1 MQTKKQKSSSE
12 EDWNKR
18 YARARRIINI
28 IGIAIGV
35 GFLIAAICILSSCS
49 MLKQKPIYIVERD
62 SIYIT
67 QHDSTLIRDSVY
79 LKDSVLVEKKADT
92 VYIKKLVYEYK
103 YKYIDKA
110 VHDTMY
116 LDKYKDT
123 TIVKEVERQFT
134 RMEKAQ
140 LGFAKIAFGILV
152 GVLLYL
158 CWKLFKKFF

>member
-67 QHDSTLIRDSVY
+67 KHDSTFVRDSVF

-92 VYIKKLVYEYK
+92 VYIKKMVYQYK
-103 YKYIDKA
+103 YKYIDKEI
-110 VHDTMY
+110 HDTTY

-123 TIVKEVERQFT
+123 TIIKEVERKFT
-134 RMEKAQ
+134 KMEKAQ

-152 GVLLYL
+152 GFLLYL